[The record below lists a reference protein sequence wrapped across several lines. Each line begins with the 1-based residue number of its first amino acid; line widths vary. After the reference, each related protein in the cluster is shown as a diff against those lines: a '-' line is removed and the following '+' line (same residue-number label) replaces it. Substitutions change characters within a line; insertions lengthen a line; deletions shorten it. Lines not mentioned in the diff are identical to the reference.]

1 MGMLG
6 GLGRGGRE
14 GELVSHINLQKT
26 STAVSTGFKN
36 FKRRGKNLSYRSKLL
51 LSKAHVLA
59 SHVNEARGV

>member
-26 STAVSTGFKN
+26 CTAVSTGFNN
-36 FKRRGKNLSYRSKLL
+36 FKRRGKNLSTDQT
-51 LSKAHVLA
+51 A
-59 SHVNEARGV
+59 SEQGPCAGLTRERARGV